1 MNERYDKLNKLLE
14 SVYFRFIN
22 DNKDLIDNAI
32 QESINNFGNG
42 SFEIVEHFDQEVKK
56 EDVIDITKSFLKYID
71 SSGEILKFFDDCLDS
86 NKIYLW
92 NFSDREFII
101 NKYFD
106 MGIIDDSNVVDLCFC
121 CRWPRTIINLPLS
134 GSVTRDVVSLVHEF
148 MHLFCFKL
156 HNLTISYLNEMVAIY
171 FENRAANW
179 LVSNGYNKEE
189 AFSTLNLRNHC
200 DGINNVVS
208 IGGISIMK
216 LIDLF
221 RIKNRDGVISEDNIV
236 SDFELFFLKGN
247 DYLLEVMDLMVKGEK
262 LSKLDIEEERL
273 LKSKY
278 VCSLIESISSLFDF
292 SNGYFD
298 KIINYISY
306 CLGTYIS
313 NRFEDCNLDS
323 KMLYIARNMYLVD
336 DFVLIKVLDGDIDIK
351 CKGIKK
357 NV

>member
-1 MNERYDKLNKLLE
+1 MNECYDKLNKLLE
-14 SVYFRFIN
+14 SVYFRFID
-22 DNKDLIDNAI
+22 DNIDIIEYAI
-32 QESINNFGNG
+32 NESLNNFGNI
-42 SFEIVEHFDQEVKK
+42 SFEVVETMIKEGKK
-56 EDVIDITKSFLKYID
+56 EDVIDVTRKFLKYID
-71 SSGEILKFFDDCLDS
+71 SSGEILKLFDNCLDS
-86 NKIYLW
+86 NQIYLW
-92 NFSDREFII
+92 NSSEREFII
-101 NKYFD
+101 NKYFE

-121 CRWPRTIINLPLS
+121 CRWPQTIINVPLS
-134 GSVTRDVVSLVHEF
+134 GSVARDVVSLVHEF

-179 LVSNGYNKEE
+179 LVSNSYNKEE
-189 AFSTLNLRNHC
+189 AFYSLNMRNNC

-236 SDFELFFLKGN
+236 SDFELVFLKGN

-292 SNGYFD
+292 SNGYFG

-313 NRFEDCNLDS
+313 NRFEDCGIDS

>member
-1 MNERYDKLNKLLE
+1 MNEYYDILNKLLD
-14 SVYFRFIN
+14 SVYFKFIN
-22 DNKDLIDNAI
+22 DNVDFIVNAI
-32 QESINNFGNG
+32 NESISNFGNG
-42 SFEIVEHFDQEVKK
+42 SFDIVGNFDKEEEKEEVIGVTREI
-56 EDVIDITKSFLKYID
+56 LKYID
-71 SSGEILKFFDDCLDS
+71 SSGEMLKFFDNCLDS
-86 NKIYLW
+86 NQIYLW
-92 NFSDREFII
+92 NSSEREFII
-101 NKYFD
+101 NKYFE

-121 CRWPRTIINLPLS
+121 CRWPQTIINVPLS
-134 GSVTRDVVSLVHEF
+134 GSVARDVVSLVHEF

-171 FENRAANW
+171 FENRVANW

-236 SDFELFFLKGN
+236 SDFELVFLKGN
-247 DYLLEVMDLMVKGEK
+247 DYLLEVIDLMVKGK
-262 LSKLDIEEERL
+262 KIPKLDIEEERL

-323 KMLYIARNMYLVD
+323 KMLYIANNMNVLD
-336 DFVLIKVLDGDIDIK
+336 DSILIKVLDGDIDIK

-357 NV
+357 NI